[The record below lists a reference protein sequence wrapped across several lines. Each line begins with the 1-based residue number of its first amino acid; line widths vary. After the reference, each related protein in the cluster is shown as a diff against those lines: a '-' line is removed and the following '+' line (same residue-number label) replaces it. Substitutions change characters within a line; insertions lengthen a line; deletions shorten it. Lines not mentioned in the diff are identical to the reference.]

1 MVANYGASPRAAFA
15 AAVPYLQMWGLVAG
29 GWQLGRAAL
38 IAAQRRAEG
47 AGDAAFLDGKIA
59 TARFYAEC
67 LLPQAGALG
76 QSITRGSEAVLALAD
91 EQF

>member
-1 MVANYGASPRAAFA
+1 
-15 AAVPYLQMWGLVAG
+15 MWGLVAG
-29 GWQLGRAAL
+29 GWQLGRGAL
-38 IAAQRRAEG
+38 IAAKRRGEG
-47 AGDAAFLDGKIA
+47 VGDAAFFDGKIA

-67 LLPQAGALG
+67 LLPQAGCARS